1 MAIEKKELDYAK
13 EVGDV
18 GVLLAE
24 LVEDLRAKKPAETV
38 LAENIQNLVAAID
51 KVDQVDDEMKANRK
65 AALAT
70 IGYHTGELTDAIIG
84 NKQA

>member
-1 MAIEKKELDYAK
+1 MIVKKELDYAQ

-24 LVEDLRAKKPAETV
+24 LVADLRAKKSASAV
-38 LAENIQNLVAAID
+38 MGENIQNLMNAID

-84 NKQA
+84 QPAE